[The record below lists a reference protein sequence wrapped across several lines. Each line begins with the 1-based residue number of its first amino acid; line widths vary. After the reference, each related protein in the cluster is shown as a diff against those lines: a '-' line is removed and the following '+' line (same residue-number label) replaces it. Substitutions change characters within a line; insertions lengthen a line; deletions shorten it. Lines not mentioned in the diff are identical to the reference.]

1 MVKSAKSRHK
11 NNVISM
17 WSLLCLLLAL
27 VVSPFVFPMY
37 TLGLWEFIKSSDSS
51 KIMLQTSKDLEKK
64 KKEKGK
70 LLIIYIVLHVHDV
83 SCGDR

>member
-1 MVKSAKSRHK
+1 MVRSAKSRHK
-11 NNVISM
+11 NYVISM

-51 KIMLQTSKDLEKK
+51 KKVQKTQRKK
-64 KKEKGK
+64 RKRRGNY
-70 LLIIYIVLHVHDV
+70 LLFTLFYMSMVSSVGIGIV
-83 SCGDR
+83 

>member
-1 MVKSAKSRHK
+1 
-11 NNVISM
+11 M

-51 KIMLQTSKDLEKK
+51 KNICFKRLREKRK
-64 KKEKGK
+64 RRGNY
-70 LLIIYIVLHVHDV
+70 LFTLFYMSMVSSVGIGIV
-83 SCGDR
+83 